1 MTKLEQK
8 REGKENSL
16 RKLQWKLQ
24 NEVMTVNEKLD
35 LMKDIDNLKREV
47 FNLNIQIMRGETDE
61 H

>member
-1 MTKLEQK
+1 MIKLEQK